1 MVLIGVV
8 ILKVEKAIRLA
19 TLELHVD
26 ILVEQVAKVVEMK
39 TVLTPEKVVM
49 VVVLFISLRFQ

>member
-19 TLELHVD
+19 TLELHVY

-39 TVLTPEKVVM
+39 MELTPEKVVM
-49 VVVLFISLRFQ
+49 VVESFLLLRFQ

>member
-19 TLELHVD
+19 TLELHVY

-49 VVVLFISLRFQ
+49 VVESFLLLRFQ